1 MNFGCGFGFAFECGF
16 GYGLGPPIVSGAAN
30 VGGWADV
37 IETIKH
43 QLRRLVGGG
52 DDLVPFL
59 AT

>member
-1 MNFGCGFGFAFECGF
+1 MALDSHSNADSDTVL
-16 GYGLGPPIVSGAAN
+16 GLQLN

-52 DDLVPFL
+52 GGGGDDLVPFL

>member
-1 MNFGCGFGFAFECGF
+1 LVLVLGFGFGFGCGFG
-16 GYGLGPPIVSGAAN
+16 PRNVSGAVN

-43 QLRRLVGGG
+43 QLRRRGRG
-52 DDLVPFL
+52 DLVPFS